1 MNKRS
6 KFILASA
13 GGIVLVIAALALH
26 TLVRPADGQL
36 VSVQQGPLQETIT
49 ETAELCAYDRA
60 AIYTSAPQTIATVHV
75 TLGKQ
80 VTAGEVLITYHNTTD
95 LQLAQLQAQRQ
106 SAAAQYDAQIAAAA
120 LSLKDAQQTAD
131 TAQTHYDRQKQLYE
145 AGALSREA
153 LEAADAARTQSANA
167 LAAAQTTLSGSQ
179 SQQQAQLAQI
189 DASIAILAQQNAD
202 SVITAPF
209 DGIITECPYSAGA
222 VVPMSAL
229 VIEVQDPDRLYL
241 QADLLSE
248 DAARVNVGTPVSA
261 VQEDYA
267 VHLDTLTITQL
278 SPKAKQTTSS
288 LGVEQKRLP
297 VQIALPEGSLPVP
310 LGSQWDAIFTLS
322 STDDALWLPKA
333 CVYTRGEQSFVLLPD
348 GRTEQAVTTGI
359 RQDDRIQILD
369 GLTAGDQVRLPE

>member
-1 MNKRS
+1 M
-6 KFILASA
+6 
-13 GGIVLVIAALALH
+13 
-26 TLVRPADGQL
+26 
-36 VSVQQGPLQETIT
+36 
-49 ETAELCAYDRA
+49 
-60 AIYTSAPQTIATVHV
+60 
-75 TLGKQ
+75 
-80 VTAGEVLITYHNTTD
+80 LITYHNTTD

-120 LSLKDAQQTAD
+120 LSLKDAQQAAD

-202 SVITAPF
+202 AVVTAPF

-267 VHLDTLTITQL
+267 VRLDTLTITQL

-333 CVYTRGEQSFVLLPD
+333 CVYTRGGQSFVLLPD